1 MYKQPAALRLELIW
15 IDLYILNGTSKYILL
30 FMATAVL
37 IKLMLLTLIL
47 DSCVCCPNKRPHHG
61 TSISKYQV
69 IFGKNSNMAIYGHNA
84 GPFLKRSSSD

>member
-1 MYKQPAALRLELIW
+1 MYKQLAALRLELIW

-37 IKLMLLTLIL
+37 IQLMLLTLML

-61 TSISKYQV
+61 TR
-69 IFGKNSNMAIYGHNA
+69 KNSNMVIHGHNA
-84 GPFLKRSSSD
+84 CPFLKKSS